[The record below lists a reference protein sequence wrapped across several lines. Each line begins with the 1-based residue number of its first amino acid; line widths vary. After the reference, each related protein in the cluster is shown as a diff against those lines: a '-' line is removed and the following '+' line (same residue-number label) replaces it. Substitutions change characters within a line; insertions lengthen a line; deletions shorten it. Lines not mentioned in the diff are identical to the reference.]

1 MGAAWPLGH
10 AAPFSSSTSQVTI
23 MLVCTVNTRI
33 GWPWEYFGNGVG
45 PVFGFLAVCFLIFV
59 GFAALAASTGEDE
72 HGSFFAGFVIWL
84 VAGLLLQGL
93 PHTDTGIQFIPL
105 LPWCYSGWIAR
116 IISTV
121 CWLTFLIGV
130 LTAFSPSKEHW
141 KGAVAAILVALG
153 LNALLSF
160 ASPADVTAPI
170 ATDGRSSVIT
180 SCQEKIA
187 CWEAIQKERSETLEK
202 LTSEKE
208 TLVARIKS
216 LGCQTKKELMSHPVG
231 CTLANE
237 LEQLSRQ
244 MAHFQTETGTIEAT
258 VERAQSVLR
267 CIEREAMVKGH
278 SDEEFSRL
286 SQIDHELQEE
296 LRKMTGGPTLGS
308 EVRTDKLLDEVFSQT
323 NKP

>member
-1 MGAAWPLGH
+1 
-10 AAPFSSSTSQVTI
+10 
-23 MLVCTVNTRI
+23 MLVCTINTRI
-33 GWPWEYFGNGVG
+33 GWPWEYLTGVG
-45 PVFGFLAVCFLIFV
+45 PVFGFLAVCFLILV
-59 GFAALAASTGEDE
+59 GFAALAAGEDE
-72 HGSFFAGFVIWL
+72 HGSNFAGLVIWL
-84 VAGLLLQGL
+84 VAGLLLQAL

-116 IISTV
+116 IISV
-121 CWLTFLIGV
+121 ASWLALV
-130 LTAFSPSKEHW
+130 LGCLAALSSNKNDW
-141 KGAVAAILVALG
+141 KGAVTAILVGLG

-160 ASPADVTAPI
+160 ASPENSVVASGP
-170 ATDGRSSVIT
+170 SVIT

-187 CWEAIQKERSETLEK
+187 RWEAIQKERSETLEK